1 MRVALL
7 YAVMLLAAAT
17 GARAQGDFLETTA
30 ADRSNLQACIEAAHD
45 LNTGADQCIGAAADP
60 CMDHPDNQHTM
71 GMSACA
77 VREQGF
83 WDEQLNLAYKELRRV
98 LGEPARTELRD
109 VQRLWIK
116 WRDASCGFT
125 IAYYDGGTAYKPA
138 MALCGMRATARR
150 AIDLQEILDLVKGR

>member
-1 MRVALL
+1 MRSILLCAVVA
-7 YAVMLLAAAT
+7 LAAAS
-17 GARAQGDFLETTA
+17 GARAQDNFLETTA
-30 ADRSNLQACIEAAHD
+30 ADRSNLQSCIEAAHD
-45 LNTGADQCIGAAADP
+45 MNALVDQCIGAAADP

-77 VREQGF
+77 VREQRF
-83 WDEQLNLAYKELRRV
+83 WDERLNAAYSELRRV
-98 LGEPARTELRD
+98 LGEPVRTELRD

-116 WRDASCGFT
+116 WRDTSCAFT

-150 AIDLQEILDLVKGR
+150 AIDLQEILDLLKSR